1 MGKLLVFCSGKGGV
15 GKSTVAAGMSIAAA
29 EAGYS
34 TLLIETDA
42 GLRCLDLMLGVS
54 DRLVFDLF
62 DVVDGGREL
71 EDATVAC
78 DDAGRLQLLSAPI
91 NQYDIDYRR
100 LADFAAEATANFDYV
115 MIDCPAGIN
124 KELYASLPRN
134 TGVIV
139 VTNPQEIPL
148 RDADGLRR
156 TIAAKTDAKCFLI
169 LNRFCLKDVKKGIAM
184 GIDDAVDMSGVRLTG
199 VVPDDKA
206 VWHMDSRRYIKSRAA
221 KAFRRI
227 IKRIEGQSIPLP
239 KAKKI

>member
-34 TLLIETDA
+34 TLLIETDS

-78 DDAGRLQLLSAPI
+78 DDAGRLKLLSAPI

-100 LADFAAEATANFDYV
+100 LADFAAEATAKFDYV

-124 KELYASLPRN
+124 KELYANLPKN